1 MSERNYYYWYKN
13 IRYRPEDR
21 YPPLDAMQFGL
32 PMPGAVFCFF
42 TSEEYAQ
49 RWLEQ
54 QMARVES
61 ALPGGEPADW
71 ILDGTGDVNRLL
83 AVCDEAAGLAGRAHK
98 EGFFTPTPFQG
109 FLINPPLN
117 LMEAPVP
124 MDVEQVKDAL
134 QRQQASDG

>member
-1 MSERNYYYWYKN
+1 MTERSYYWYKN

-21 YPPLDAMQFGL
+21 YLPLDVGQFGV
-32 PMPGAVFCFF
+32 PMPVAVFCFF
-42 TSEEYAQ
+42 TTEEYAQ

-71 ILDGTGDVNRLL
+71 MLDGTGDVNRLL
-83 AVCDEAAGLAGRAHK
+83 AVCDEAAGLAGRAHE

-117 LMEAPVP
+117 LMEAPEP
-124 MDVEQVKDAL
+124 MDVEQVKDEL
-134 QRQQASDG
+134 QRQQGSDD